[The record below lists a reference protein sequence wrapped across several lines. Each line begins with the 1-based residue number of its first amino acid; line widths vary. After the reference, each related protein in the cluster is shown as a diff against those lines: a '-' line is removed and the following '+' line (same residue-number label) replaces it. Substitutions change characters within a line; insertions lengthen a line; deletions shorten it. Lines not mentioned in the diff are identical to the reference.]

1 MSDNKDNSKK
11 GFFSRLF
18 GGSNT
23 SVQTKTEVTSS
34 EQSSEIPSMSALN
47 KMKKADIVSVA
58 KDNGLELDINLTK
71 AKLLEA
77 WELHFS
83 SEPSPSAVDD
93 AADVMAEVA
102 AAKEAPVEEA
112 AEEVAEEAPVEEAA
126 EEVAEEVAEEAPVE
140 EAAEEL
146 AEEAPVEEAVEEVAE
161 EAAEEVAEEVAE
173 EAPVEEAAEEA
184 VVEEAV
190 EEVAEEAPVEEAAE
204 EVAEEVAEEA
214 PVEEAA
220 EEAVVEEAVEEVAEE
235 AAEEVA
241 EVVAEEAPVEEAAEE
256 AAEEAVVEEA
266 VEEKETEIKIS
277 MDEKTSAQIISDFE
291 TKQLKTDLPEFRPG
305 DTIVVSVKVREGERT
320 RLQAFEGV
328 VMGVKKGGLNSSFIV
343 RKISSGIGVERTF
356 QTHSP
361 MIDSIKVKRKGD
373 VRQAKL
379 FYLRERSGKSARI
392 KERLE

>member
-1 MSDNKDNSKK
+1 MSDNKDNNKK

-18 GGSNT
+18 GGSNA

-126 EEVAEEVAEEAPVE
+126 EEVAEEAPVEEAAEEVAEEAPVE
-140 EAAEEL
+140 EAAEEV

-161 EAAEEVAEEVAE
+161 EAAEEVAEK
-173 EAPVEEAAEEA
+173 
-184 VVEEAV
+184 
-190 EEVAEEAPVEEAAE
+190 
-204 EVAEEVAEEA
+204 
-214 PVEEAA
+214 
-220 EEAVVEEAVEEVAEE
+220 
-235 AAEEVA
+235 
-241 EVVAEEAPVEEAAEE
+241 

>member
-1 MSDNKDNSKK
+1 MSDNKDNNKK

-18 GGSNT
+18 GGSNA

-126 EEVAEEVAEEAPVE
+126 EEVAEE
-140 EAAEEL
+140 AA
-146 AEEAPVEEAVEEVAE
+146 
-161 EAAEEVAEEVAE
+161 
-173 EAPVEEAAEEA
+173 
-184 VVEEAV
+184 

-204 EVAEEVAEEA
+204 EVAEEA
-214 PVEEAA
+214 PV
-220 EEAVVEEAVEEVAEE
+220 
-235 AAEEVA
+235 
-241 EVVAEEAPVEEAAEE
+241 EE